1 MGVGF
6 VRLVLTKKEG
16 ITPLKVVRTMV
27 YGQKRKDKTTGNVIS
42 ERKGTSAMYRPLKD
56 KEAEL
61 ITARKR
67 KTPQSGTGAY

>member
-1 MGVGF
+1 
-6 VRLVLTKKEG
+6 
-16 ITPLKVVRTMV
+16 MV